1 MTFLTLI
8 VLATVLIAV
17 CAAVA
22 WSFAFERRAER
33 RWTPEG
39 RFIDAG
45 GHRLHIRQAGASG
58 PAIVLIHG
66 AGGSAREIMWL
77 IGDKLAREARVYAL
91 DRPGFGA
98 SPAMGGRIRL
108 KRHAEAVA
116 AMIAAEGL
124 ERPIV
129 IGHSYGGAVALRL
142 AVDNPGLASSYLLLG
157 TASHGDV
164 GPVAGYNHIAAA
176 PLIGGLFCRTLPALL
191 GPARLKA
198 GAARTFHPDAMPEGY
213 VEAAA
218 IAQLFRAATF
228 RANARDLSV
237 VNSEL
242 KAQSKRYC
250 DITEP
255 VVLIAGGRDKTVLT
269 KGHSERL
276 ATVLPNAQLAV
287 LPDSGHMP
295 HAGDF
300 ELMREHLRALTERR
314 G

>member
-1 MTFLTLI
+1 MTLFVAIILAVLI
-8 VLATVLIAV
+8 VAVLG
-17 CAAVA
+17 AVA
-22 WSFAFERRAER
+22 WSYAFERRAAR

-39 RFIDAG
+39 RFIDVG
-45 GHRLHIRQAGASG
+45 GYRLHIREAGASG
-58 PAIVLIHG
+58 PPIVLIHG
-66 AGGSAREIMWL
+66 AGGSAREIMQL
-77 IGDKLAREARVYAL
+77 IGDKLAREARVTAL

-98 SPAMGGRIRL
+98 SPPMGGRKRL

-116 AMIAAEGL
+116 AMIAAEGI

-142 AVDNPGLASSYLLLG
+142 AVDHPGLAASYLLLG

-176 PLIGGLFCRTLPALL
+176 PLIGALFCRTLPALI
-191 GPARLKA
+191 GPIQVKA
-198 GAARTFHPDAMPEGY
+198 GAARTFHPDPMPTGY
-213 VEAAA
+213 VDAAA
-218 IAQLFRAATF
+218 IPQLFRAATF
-228 RANARDLSV
+228 RANARDLSA
-237 VNSEL
+237 VNAEL
-242 KAQSKRYC
+242 KAQSARYG

-255 VVLIAGGRDKTVLT
+255 VVLIAGGKDKTVLT

-276 ATVLPNAQLAV
+276 ATLLANAQLAV
-287 LPDSGHMP
+287 LPHSGHMP

-300 ELMREHLRALTERR
+300 EILAEHVRALAEKR